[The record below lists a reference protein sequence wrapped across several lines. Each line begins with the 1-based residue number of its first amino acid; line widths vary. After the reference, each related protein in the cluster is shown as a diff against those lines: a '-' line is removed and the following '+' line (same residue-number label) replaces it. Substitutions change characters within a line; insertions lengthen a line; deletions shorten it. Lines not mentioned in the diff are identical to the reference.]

1 MAAAFSLRRA
11 SGGRLRRDAPREQP
25 RLGSAAGRPRFNVR
39 LPGWGGH
46 QMKSRP
52 QLLRGV
58 IEAGQE
64 RLLPRCPHRVG
75 RRHKQE
81 GCVDLLGL
89 LGRVAPPG
97 MALGLR
103 ARAER
108 AVSGQ
113 CAAGRGAPS
122 PYRGALVPPLGRDAT
137 HNKTRPT
144 RSASAGNGLLETEAR
159 RGRRAGQTG
168 APWGLRGACGRAFR
182 PAADRRRVLSAPRA
196 RRGRRGGRTA
206 QSAIVALWPPRD
218 LAGRFRPPGPNL
230 TVLLLHLP
238 TYIHATA

>member
-1 MAAAFSLRRA
+1 
-11 SGGRLRRDAPREQP
+11 
-25 RLGSAAGRPRFNVR
+25 
-39 LPGWGGH
+39 
-46 QMKSRP
+46 
-52 QLLRGV
+52 
-58 IEAGQE
+58 
-64 RLLPRCPHRVG
+64 
-75 RRHKQE
+75 
-81 GCVDLLGL
+81 
-89 LGRVAPPG
+89 

-182 PAADRRRVLSAPRA
+182 RAADGRRVLSAPRA

-206 QSAIVALWPPRD
+206 QSPSQ
-218 LAGRFRPPGPNL
+218 PNL
-230 TVLLLHLP
+230 LNTFQPPTLLGRAEKPGHWKGG
-238 TYIHATA
+238 YWGGQIHTSRDYLCFRKRSRGPPLRRTTATG

>member
-1 MAAAFSLRRA
+1 
-11 SGGRLRRDAPREQP
+11 
-25 RLGSAAGRPRFNVR
+25 
-39 LPGWGGH
+39 
-46 QMKSRP
+46 MKSRP

-168 APWGLRGACGRAFR
+168 APWGLRGACRRAFR
-182 PAADRRRVLSAPRA
+182 RAADGRRMLSARRA

-206 QSAIVALWPPRD
+206 QAPSNVNLFNTFQPPGESARSGRDAPPPPRPCKI
-218 LAGRFRPPGPNL
+218 LQRWGRVCPQPSPSLGCPFYL
-230 TVLLLHLP
+230 FI
-238 TYIHATA
+238 Y